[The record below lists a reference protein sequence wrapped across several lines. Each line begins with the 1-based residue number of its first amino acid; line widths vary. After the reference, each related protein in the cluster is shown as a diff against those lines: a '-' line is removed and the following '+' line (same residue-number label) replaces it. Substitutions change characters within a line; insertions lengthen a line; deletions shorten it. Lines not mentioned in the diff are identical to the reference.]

1 MNTLTN
7 DQINAMMKSE
17 IRAALEVS
25 EQSMLDTKTMARM
38 SHKQLVQAL
47 IEAQPKPEP
56 EVTVTTDT
64 ITIRKASRKEP
75 KPCGCGCK
83 DGDGNP
89 CMTKGG
95 TFLPGHDAKYYA
107 SITVSKHAPKE
118 CRCGCGGMT
127 KGGFYRPG
135 HDAKHFSTLLKVSR
149 GLESAAQVSNP
160 AHTPQGRLLRIA

>member
-1 MNTLTN
+1 MTTLTN
-7 DQINAMMKSE
+7 DQINAMTKSE
-17 IRAALEVS
+17 IRTALGGKI
-25 EQSMLDTKTMARM
+25 DAKTAARM
-38 SHKQLVQAL
+38 THKQLVEAL
-47 IEAQPKPEP
+47 IAEQPKPKAEI
-56 EVTVTTDT
+56 T
-64 ITIRKASRKEP
+64 ITVKKASRKEP

-83 DGDGNP
+83 DEEGNA

-95 TFLPGHDAKYYA
+95 SFLPGHDAKYYA

-160 AHTPQGRLLRIA
+160 AHTPQGRLLKIA